1 MKLAALSAVP
11 AVLVA
16 VACLAAFG
24 WYRRQ
29 QDPIELG
36 KALNQRAWESSFAT
50 MLQNPDGRTKPD
62 PGLDQR

>member
-16 VACLAAFG
+16 VACLAAFY
-24 WYRRQ
+24 WYRRR

-36 KALNQRAWESSFAT
+36 KALNQRAWESSFEE
-50 MLQNPDGRTKPD
+50 R
-62 PGLDQR
+62 GLPVPA